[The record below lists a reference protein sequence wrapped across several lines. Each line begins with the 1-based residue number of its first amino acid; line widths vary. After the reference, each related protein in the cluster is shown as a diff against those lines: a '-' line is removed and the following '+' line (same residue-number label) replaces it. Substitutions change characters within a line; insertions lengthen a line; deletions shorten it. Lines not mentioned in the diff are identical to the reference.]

1 MDKLIEILEDIESG
15 LDYENCETLVDDN
28 YLDSLDII
36 SLVASIED
44 AFDVQIPTVDVVPEN
59 FNSVEAIWKLIN
71 KLEDEED

>member
-44 AFDVQIPTVDVVPEN
+44 AFNVQIPTVDVVPEN
-59 FNSVEAIWKLIN
+59 FNSVESIWKLIN
-71 KLEDEED
+71 RLENEED

>member
-59 FNSVEAIWKLIN
+59 FNSVESIWKLIN
-71 KLEDEED
+71 RLENEED